1 MVIFHSYVKLPEGNS
16 CLDQNLLVDH
26 HRIAV
31 SRNSCRPQ
39 SCLNFK
45 TPWNRVWIRRMFP
58 HLGKSKV
65 SNLHTLSPFFKPYW
79 LWIIQLSSGA
89 EVKGRFH
96 RDMGVV
102 AAYLPW
108 EQLLF
113 EISRLVW
120 TKTTMELMIFS
131 GQCLQICEL
140 ENIGKS
146 PCLSMFNGK
155 ITYFYGHVPS

>member
-1 MVIFHSYVKLPEGNS
+1 
-16 CLDQNLLVDH
+16 
-26 HRIAV
+26 
-31 SRNSCRPQ
+31 
-39 SCLNFK
+39 
-45 TPWNRVWIRRMFP
+45 
-58 HLGKSKV
+58 
-65 SNLHTLSPFFKPYW
+65 
-79 LWIIQLSSGA
+79 
-89 EVKGRFH
+89 
-96 RDMGVV
+96 MGVV

-146 PCLSMFNGK
+146 PCLSMFNGN